1 MYITRFNFSLSL
13 STSSSLLKPHKQAR
27 RCRSLVVVTAE
38 KKHTSP
44 STEVSLPMATKPSSK
59 QRRPPPPKPPPYK
72 PIRENSPINQLS
84 PSSSDNNGSNN
95 GAAPGST
102 MTIKIGTDPR
112 PLSPNTLSK
121 IEARPRLDTPV
132 FKKTET
138 ENICNHPNMDTP
150 PISHSLKTPSPDTE
164 TVDIDSRPKM
174 VTPPIPC
181 IIKTPSPDMKT
192 DDIDSPLKI
201 DTPPFVKTPPP
212 SSPVQ
217 FTGSPLGD
225 DKYAMT
231 YDVAT
236 VVAQNE
242 QPGQAYSEVSIKGLA
257 TPPTL
262 ADPPMPTVT
271 DISTEY
277 DVTSH
282 LQKSP
287 PHIVPFQE
295 YSVLNQSGVS
305 SPRHHLPQYDEI
317 NVDAH
322 NDPGLP
328 VKPVQKSSVT
338 PLRDSKDAKSSPSA
352 RRKPPTPGKPAIAPK
367 PPHLDR
373 NSSGSDRSSPV
384 PPVAAKE
391 CSTDS
396 PSKRPPSPSHRCVV
410 DIDAIISRT
419 KTEDFKVQSDHS
431 TPQSPHLNGDTGH
444 ERSSSSPQVIP
455 VSERSHVL
463 PVRHRHVYDDI
474 DLSSTNS
481 QLSSPSLDE
490 HDKEQGKR
498 VKIPPRRKP
507 PPPPI
512 PKWSPPVERR
522 TEPAPE
528 SKSLTL
534 GRSPRNISK
543 IYHEEQISPNVQ
555 KKMSASASPGLKTKL
570 KTLFRGSRDDTFTG
584 QGSFR
589 KKKNKNPMTITSPT
603 ETMETTNSTSLTLP
617 NRPRGK
623 SLDPYMSNDVTGIY
637 SLMGDTEVG

>member
-1 MYITRFNFSLSL
+1 
-13 STSSSLLKPHKQAR
+13 
-27 RCRSLVVVTAE
+27 
-38 KKHTSP
+38 
-44 STEVSLPMATKPSSK
+44 MATKPSSK
-59 QRRPPPPKPPPYK
+59 PRRPPPPKPPPYK
-72 PIRENSPINQLS
+72 PIRENSPTNPLS
-84 PSSSDNNGSNN
+84 SSSSDNNGSNN
-95 GAAPGST
+95 GAAPGSM
-102 MTIKIGTDPR
+102 MTIKVDTDPR

-121 IEARPRLDTPV
+121 MEVRPRLDTPV
-132 FKKTET
+132 FEKTET
-138 ENICNHPNMDTP
+138 ENICNRPKMDTP
-150 PISHSLKTPSPDTE
+150 PLSHNLKTTSPDTE

-174 VTPPIPC
+174 DTPPVPC
-181 IIKTPSPDMKT
+181 IVKTPPPDMKT
-192 DDIDSPLKI
+192 DNIDSPTKI
-201 DTPPFVKTPPP
+201 DTLKTPPP
-212 SSPVQ
+212 SSPVRS
-217 FTGSPLGD
+217 TGSPLGD
-225 DKYAMT
+225 DKYSMT

-242 QPGQAYSEVSIKGLA
+242 QTGQAYSEVSIKGLA
-257 TPPTL
+257 KPPTL
-262 ADPPMPTVT
+262 TDTPVARVT
-271 DISTEY
+271 NISTEY

-287 PHIVPFQE
+287 PHIVPSQE
-295 YSVLNQSGVS
+295 YSVLNQSEVS
-305 SPRHHLPQYDEI
+305 SVRHRLPEYDEI
-317 NVDAH
+317 NVDAPH
-322 NDPGLP
+322 HGDLKSSSNDPGPP
-328 VKPVQKSSVT
+328 VKPVLKSSVT
-338 PLRDSKDAKSSPSA
+338 PLRDSKDAKPSPSA

-396 PSKRPPSPSHRCVV
+396 PSKRPLSPNHRCVV

-419 KTEDFKVQSDHS
+419 NTEDFKLQSDHS

-444 ERSSSSPQVIP
+444 ERSPSSPQTIP

-463 PVRHRHVYDDI
+463 PVRRHHVYDDI

-481 QLSSPSLDE
+481 QPSSTSLDE
-490 HDKEQGKR
+490 HDKEQVKR
-498 VKIPPRRKP
+498 VKVPPRRKP

-543 IYHEEQISPNVQ
+543 IDHEDQISPNIQ
-555 KKMSASASPGLKTKL
+555 KKMSAGASPGLKTKL

-589 KKKNKNPMTITSPT
+589 KKKNKSPMAITSPT
-603 ETMETTNSTSLTLP
+603 EPMATTNSTSLTLP

-623 SLDPYMSNDVTGIY
+623 SLDPYMTNDVAGIY
-637 SLMGDTEVG
+637 SLIGNTEVG